1 MSDQEDN
8 QPIYRYKTVLL
19 GNAGVGKTSI
29 KRTYFGMEFAENYM
43 MTLGVDIAIK
53 KYGSHAVSI
62 YDVGGQPGFH
72 LTFDTYIKETH
83 AGLLVFDITNHDS
96 LNNIFKWAEMLTIK
110 SGKQLP
116 MVLIGNKVD
125 LRNTSLIEVS
135 QEEAIEISRELTNNS
150 IYEVP
155 YIEVSA
161 RTGLNIDYAFDYLI
175 STMDQVYEQQH

>member
-1 MSDQEDN
+1 
-8 QPIYRYKTVLL
+8 
-19 GNAGVGKTSI
+19 
-29 KRTYFGMEFAENYM
+29 
-43 MTLGVDIAIK
+43 
-53 KYGSHAVSI
+53 
-62 YDVGGQPGFH
+62 
-72 LTFDTYIKETH
+72 
-83 AGLLVFDITNHDS
+83 
-96 LNNIFKWAEMLTIK
+96 
-110 SGKQLP
+110 GKQLP